1 MAQRKPVVIDGV
13 VQEVPEKSTIAE
25 VVPREVASVVLP
37 DGRLVRRDDFARV
50 TVPDGFETNLSA
62 INKGA
67 GVGAAPA
74 GCGAPAG

>member
-13 VQEVPEKSTIAE
+13 VQDVPERSTIAE
-25 VVPREVASVVLP
+25 VVPREVTSVVLP

-50 TVPDGFETNLSA
+50 AVPDGFETNLSA

-67 GVGAAPA
+67 EVLAALAGGSAPA
-74 GCGAPAG
+74 G